1 MNSEQIANMSD
12 EEILNMDWSFDAEDS
27 DTSSDITEDTGSD
40 EPVVD
45 LSEEDTL
52 DEPEQE
58 IEQDEEVEESEEV
71 EEQDT
76 PEEVEDSVEPSELDK
91 LVGVPIEHQGKTIT
105 LNSVDEVLAMVK
117 QSMALSSQV
126 TSMEVHE
133 PLIAMLEENQLL
145 DSSKLSMAIDLLN
158 GNPDAIRKLIAD
170 KQISMDDI
178 DSETENKYQPS
189 DKSLS
194 QEKIKL
200 SNTLKK
206 LQESSEGVQVINTI
220 ANWDEQSKNLLSK
233 HPENLNHLEA
243 HVRDGTFT
251 KVVGEIERQKMLGQ
265 LPQSTPMAQA
275 YQHVLGLMMQQQQ
288 QSQPEEKVVPDT
300 PTKPKKS
307 KARAQSVSNATTA
320 GSKPNYTPEDV
331 ANMTDEQVL
340 KLFN

>member
-1 MNSEQIANMSD
+1 MDSEQIANMSD
-12 EEILNMDWSFDAEDS
+12 DEIMSMDWSFEAGDS
-27 DTSSDITEDTGSD
+27 DTSSEITEDTGSD

-45 LSEEDTL
+45 PSEEDTL

-58 IEQDEEVEESEEV
+58 IEQDDAVEESEE
-71 EEQDT
+71 EDQDT

-117 QSMALSSQV
+117 QSMSLSSQV
-126 TSMEVHE
+126 KSMETHE
-133 PLIAMLEENQLL
+133 PIIAMLEENELM

-178 DSETENKYQPS
+178 DSEEENKYQPS

-194 QEKIKL
+194 QEKVKL
-200 SNTLKK
+200 SNTLKV
-206 LQESSEGVQVINTI
+206 LQQSQEGIQVINTI

-233 HPENLNHLEA
+233 YPENLNHLEA
-243 HVRDGTFT
+243 HVKDGTFAQ
-251 KVVGEIERQKMLGQ
+251 VMGEIERQKMLGQ
-265 LPQSTPMAQA
+265 LPQSAPMAQA
-275 YQHVLGLMMQQQQ
+275 YQQVLGAMMQQQQ
-288 QSQPEEKVVPDT
+288 QSQPEEKVVPAT
-300 PTKPKKS
+300 PNKPKKS
-307 KARAQSVSNATTA
+307 KARAQSVSNATAA
-320 GSKPNYTPEDV
+320 GSKPTYTAEDI

-340 KLFN
+340 KLF

>member
-1 MNSEQIANMSD
+1 MDSEQIANMSD
-12 EEILNMDWSFDAEDS
+12 EEILSMDWSFDAEDS

-58 IEQDEEVEESEEV
+58 IEQDDEVEESEE
-71 EEQDT
+71 DT
-76 PEEVEDSVEPSELDK
+76 SEEVEDSIEPSELGK

-126 TSMEVHE
+126 KSMETHE
-133 PLIAMLEENQLL
+133 PIIAMLEENELM

-178 DSETENKYQPS
+178 DSEEENKYQPA

-194 QEKIKL
+194 QEKVKL
-200 SNTLKK
+200 SNTLKG
-206 LQESSEGVQVINTI
+206 LQQSQEGIQVINTI
-220 ANWDEQSKNLLSK
+220 ANWDKQSKNLLSK
-233 HPENLNHLEA
+233 YPENLNHLEA
-243 HVRDGTFT
+243 HVKDGTFT
-251 KVVGEIERQKMLGQ
+251 QVMGEIERQKMLGQ
-265 LPQSTPMAQA
+265 LPQSVPMAQA
-275 YQHVLGLMMQQQQ
+275 YQQVLGAMMQQQQQ
-288 QSQPEEKVVPDT
+288 QSQPEEKVVPTT
-300 PTKPKKS
+300 PNKPKKS

-320 GSKPNYTPEDV
+320 GSKPTYTAEDI

-340 KLFN
+340 KLF